1 MYLLEEHNKEA
12 MIEHIVPLSNSEDFN
27 LARTEW
33 KLYKIELHDHWYKCP
48 CNHPIK
54 ELCHIRNRLNGNE
67 TYVGNICINKFM
79 DINTNNI
86 INGIKR
92 ISQDIYANV
101 NKDLIEYLRDNKH
114 LSPNEYRFL
123 LQTKRKRKLSAK
135 QYAWKGIIN
144 KKLLYLS
151 GIKESS

>member
-1 MYLLEEHNKEA
+1 VYLLEEHSREA

-33 KLYKIELHDHWYKCP
+33 KLYKIELHDNWYKCP

-101 NKDLIEYLRDNKH
+101 NEDLIEYLRDNKH

-135 QYAWKGIIN
+135 QYAWKEIIN
-144 KKLLYLS
+144 KKILYLS